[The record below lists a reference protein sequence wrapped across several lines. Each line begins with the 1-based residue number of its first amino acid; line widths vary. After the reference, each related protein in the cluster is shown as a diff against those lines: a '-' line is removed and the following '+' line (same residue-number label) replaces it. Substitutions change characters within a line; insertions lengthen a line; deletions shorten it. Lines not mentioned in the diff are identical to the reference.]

1 MTSLLARVIGTAAL
15 VLAGSAAMAQQATN
29 QVAVMT
35 DWSVFTEPK
44 EGKLK
49 ECWGVSAPKS
59 SEAFKGGKPAS
70 GVSRSDI
77 LLWITYRAG
86 GGGKGEVSFTGG
98 YPFKEGSD
106 VSVVIDGSTTISM
119 FTQGETAWTDNA
131 DKDAELIA
139 ALKKGTTAVFTGVS
153 GRGTETRDTFSL
165 RGFTA
170 AMNDAAKRCN

>member
-15 VLAGSAAMAQQATN
+15 VLAGSAAMAQEVTN

-44 EGKLK
+44 EGKAK

-98 YPFKEGSD
+98 YPFKEGST

-139 ALKKGTTAVFTGVS
+139 ALKKGTTAVFSGVS
-153 GRGTETRDTFSL
+153 GRGTETKDTFSL

>member
-1 MTSLLARVIGTAAL
+1 MTSLFARICGSAAL
-15 VLAGSAAMAQQATN
+15 VLAASVATAQQVTN

-44 EGKLK
+44 EGKPK
-49 ECWGVSAPKS
+49 DCWGVSAPKS

-77 LLWITYRAG
+77 LLWITFRAG

-98 YPFKEGSD
+98 YPFKEGST
-106 VSVVIDGSTTISM
+106 VSVTIDGGTTFSM
-119 FTQGETAWTDNA
+119 FTQGETAWTENA
-131 DKDAELIA
+131 EKDAELIA
-139 ALKKGTTAVFTGVS
+139 ALKKGTTAVFSGVS
-153 GRGTETRDTFSL
+153 GRGTETKDTFSL

-170 AMNDAAKRCN
+170 AMTDAAKRCN